1 MELPLDEGEKIISSL
16 GEKKEYQLLLTD
28 RRVYLTD
35 KNSYRAIP
43 LEHVTSVGYVQT
55 ESKWLKILAFVFLGF
70 GALLFLVSL
79 LPPSFAYYK
88 LGLSF
93 LWPLLGYKGTVFII
107 GIFFGAFYLAG
118 RRKHLEIASPSS
130 KMPYGHAWGGKSD
143 EFVKAL
149 FAAQK
154 GGEL

>member
-1 MELPLDEGEKIISSL
+1 MELPFDEGEKTISSL
-16 GEKKEYQLLLTD
+16 GEKKEHQLVLSD

-43 LEHVTSVGYVQT
+43 LKHVTSVGYVQT
-55 ESKWLKILAFVFLGF
+55 ESKWLMILAFVFLGF
-70 GALLFLVSL
+70 GALLYLVSF

-93 LWPLLGYKGTVFII
+93 LWPMLRYKGTVFVI
-107 GIFFGAFYLAG
+107 GLLLGAFYLAG

-130 KMPYGHAWGGKSD
+130 KLPFGHSWGGKSD

-149 FAAQK
+149 FAAQNR
-154 GGEL
+154 E